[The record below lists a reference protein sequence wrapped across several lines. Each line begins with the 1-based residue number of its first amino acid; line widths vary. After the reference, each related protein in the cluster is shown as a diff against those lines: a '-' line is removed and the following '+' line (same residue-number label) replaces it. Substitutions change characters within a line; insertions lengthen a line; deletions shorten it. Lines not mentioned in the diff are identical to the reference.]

1 MGISLSSSIAVLV
14 GVGPAIAKRMEN
26 LSIHTVEDLLWHV
39 PFRYDDFRDSVPIA
53 ALMINQ
59 TATVRVSIDRIANRR
74 SPRRGM
80 MLTEALV
87 SDDSGTLA
95 VVWFNQP
102 FLEKNLQAGGRVV
115 LSGKVQSRNGTLQM
129 VAPAYEKERDEL
141 LHVGRLVPIYPTTA
155 GLSQRQLR
163 YFIQNALR
171 TVAAIP
177 DPLPEKLRRDAGV
190 VDLDAALR
198 SIHFPHD
205 ELERDAAL
213 HRLKFDELLLFQL
226 RRRRTEREAMPLSAS
241 SIPFLESAVKRFIA
255 RLPFTLTAGQ
265 KRAAWDVLQDM
276 MKEKPMHRLVEG
288 DVGSGK
294 TVVAAIAAWNALA
307 AGWSV
312 ALMAP
317 TEILAHQHFTS
328 FSQWMRD
335 TDTPVMLVTSGFHER
350 SVHGTRMMLSRSA
363 LANALSASDQPHII
377 IGTHAL
383 LEERIPLDKL
393 GLVVIDE
400 QQRFGVAQRDALR
413 KKNPAGHPLPH
424 VLTLTATPIPRT
436 LALALAG
443 DITLSLIPMLP
454 GGRKPIFTKLIT
466 PQQRVP
472 LYRTV
477 DAACVR
483 GRQAFVIAPLIDPSD
498 KPGVTSVTELY
509 EELGTLL
516 PNRKVGLLHGK
527 FSSAEKER
535 ALADFAARRTD
546 ILVATSVIE
555 VGIDVPNASLMV
567 IEGAERFGLAQLHQ
581 IRGRV
586 GRGQHQSYCYLV
598 AGTMTPLA
606 QKRLQAV
613 ATTTDGFR
621 LAELDLELRGP
632 GDLAGVLQAGFLDF
646 QFASLGDHEMIRHA
660 ANVAE
665 SILESDP
672 QLQSLPLLRRKI
684 HLKAQS
690 TEPGD

>member
-1 MGISLSSSIAVLV
+1 MNISLSSPVAELV
-14 GVGPAIAKRMEN
+14 GIGSAIAKRLAN
-26 LSIHTVEDLLWHV
+26 LGIHTIEDMLWHV
-39 PFRYDDFRDSVPIA
+39 PFRYDDFRNSVPIA

-59 TATVRVSIDRIANRR
+59 TATVRCTLERIANRR
-74 SPRRGM
+74 SPRRKM
-80 MLTEALV
+80 ILTEALV

-102 FLEKNLQAGGRVV
+102 FLTKNLRVGDRVV
-115 LSGKVQSRNGTLQM
+115 LSGKVLSHNGLLQM
-129 VAPAYEKERDEL
+129 TAPAYEKDRDEL
-141 LHVGRLVPIYPTTA
+141 LHVGRLVPIYPATA
-155 GLSQRQLR
+155 GLTQRQLR
-163 YFIQNALR
+163 YFVQNALR
-171 TVAAIP
+171 MIPEIP
-177 DPLPEKLRRDAGV
+177 DPLSEDLRRDAGV
-190 VDLDAALR
+190 VSLNVALR

-205 ELERDAAL
+205 ERERDTAL
-213 HRLKFDELLLFQL
+213 HRLTFDELLLFQL
-226 RRRRTEREAMPLSAS
+226 RRRMTERKTTALSAS
-241 SIPFLESAVKRFIA
+241 SIPFLESAVKQFIA
-255 RLPFTLTAGQ
+255 RLPFTLTPGQ

-276 MKEKPMHRLVEG
+276 MREKPMHRLVEG

-317 TEILAHQHFTS
+317 TEILARQHFAS
-328 FSQWMRD
+328 FSEWLRD
-335 TDTPVMLVTSGFHER
+335 VDTPVILKTSGFHKR
-350 SVHGTRMMLSRSA
+350 SIQGKQAVLSRSETA
-363 LANALSASDQPHII
+363 KMLSESEKPKVI

-383 LEERIPLDKL
+383 LEERVLLNKL
-393 GLVVIDE
+393 GLIVIDE

-413 KKNPAGHPLPH
+413 QKNPAGHPFPH

-454 GGRKPIFTKLIT
+454 VGRKPIITKLVA
-466 PQQRVP
+466 PKERSA
-472 LYRTV
+472 LYQAI
-477 DAACVR
+477 DGACAR

-498 KPGVTSVTELY
+498 KLGVTSVKELY
-509 EELGTLL
+509 EELGALL
-516 PNRKVGLLHGK
+516 PKRKIGLLHGK
-527 FSSAEKER
+527 LTSKEKGK

-546 ILVATSVIE
+546 MLVATSVIE
-555 VGIDVPNASLMV
+555 VGIDIPNATTMV

-586 GRGQHQSYCYLV
+586 GRGQHQSSCYLV
-598 AGTMTPLA
+598 AGTLTPLA

-613 ATTTDGFR
+613 AESNDGFR

-646 QFASLGDHEMIRHA
+646 QFASLGDHEMIKHA
-660 ANVAE
+660 AAMAE
-665 SILESDP
+665 SILNGDP
-672 QLQSLPLLRRKI
+672 HLRSLPLLRRKI
-684 HLKAQS
+684 HSKAQS
-690 TEPGD
+690 AALDD

>member
-1 MGISLSSSIAVLV
+1 MSISLSSSVAELI
-14 GVGPAIAKRMEN
+14 GVGPAIAKRLAN
-26 LSIHTVEDLLWHV
+26 LKIHTVGDLLWHV
-39 PFRYDDFRDSVPIA
+39 PLRYDDFRSIVPIA

-59 TATVRVSIDRIANRR
+59 TATVRCTLDRIANRR
-74 SPRRGM
+74 SPRRRM

-87 SDDSGTLA
+87 SDDTGTLTA
-95 VVWFNQP
+95 VWFNQP
-102 FLEKNLQAGGRVV
+102 FLEKNLRAGDRVV
-115 LSGKVQSRNGTLQM
+115 LSGRVQSRGGTLQM

-155 GLSQRQLR
+155 GVSQRQLR
-163 YFIQNALR
+163 YFVQNALR
-171 TVAAIP
+171 MIVAIP
-177 DPLPEKLRRDAGV
+177 DPLPGSLRQDAHV
-190 VDLDAALR
+190 ERLDVALR
-198 SIHFPHD
+198 NIHFPRD
-205 ELERDAAL
+205 EHERDRAL

-226 RRRRTEREAMPLSAS
+226 RRRTAERNVAPLPAP
-241 SIPFLESAVKRFIA
+241 SIPFHEGDVKNFIA

-276 MKEKPMHRLVEG
+276 MKEKPMHRLMEG

-294 TVVAAIAAWNALA
+294 TVAAAVAARNTLA

-317 TEILAHQHFTS
+317 TEILARQHFSS
-328 FSQWMRD
+328 FSEWLRD
-335 TDTPVMLVTSGFHER
+335 VDTPVILETSGFHER
-350 SVHGTRMMLSRSA
+350 SVRGSQTPLSRSA
-363 LANALSASDQPHII
+363 RARTLSESNEPRVI

-383 LEERIPLDKL
+383 LEERVLLNRL

-454 GGRKPIFTKLIT
+454 IGRKPIITKLIA
-466 PQQRVP
+466 PEERSA
-472 LYRTV
+472 LYRAV
-477 DAACVR
+477 DGACAR
-483 GRQAFVIAPLIDPSD
+483 GGQTFVLAPLIDPSE
-498 KPGVTSVTELY
+498 KLGVTSVTELY
-509 EELGTLL
+509 EELGALL
-516 PNRKVGLLHGK
+516 PQRRIGLLHGK
-527 FSSAEKER
+527 LTSKQKVK
-535 ALADFAARRTD
+535 ALTDFAARRTD

-555 VGIDVPNASLMV
+555 VGIDVPNATTMV

-586 GRGQHQSYCYLV
+586 GRGRQQSSCYLV
-598 AGTMTPLA
+598 AGTLTPLA

-613 ATTTDGFR
+613 AGSNDGFR

-646 QFASLGDHEMIRHA
+646 QFASLGDHEMIKHA
-660 ANVAE
+660 AAMAE
-665 SILESDP
+665 SILKGDP
-672 QLQSLPLLRRKI
+672 QLRSLPLLRRKI
-684 HLKAQS
+684 HSKAQS
-690 TEPGD
+690 AALDD